1 MFFDFHTHNPSISPG
16 TGIVCLSREVLL
28 HPYIWQPA
36 SGGLYA
42 AGIHPWWTARED
54 FSLSPYL
61 AAIRELLSHPEVVQ
75 IGECGLDR
83 LKGAAMDR
91 QWEVFAA
98 QIQMS
103 EEYHRPMTLHV
114 VKAFD
119 LVLAARKRFQP
130 QQKWTIHGFRGKAET
145 ARQLL
150 AAGFD
155 LSFGRSYNAEALAAV
170 PTDRRH
176 FETDEMAG

>member
-1 MFFDFHTHNPSISPG
+1 
-16 TGIVCLSREVLL
+16 
-28 HPYIWQPA
+28 
-36 SGGLYA
+36 
-42 AGIHPWWTARED
+42 
-54 FSLSPYL
+54 
-61 AAIRELLSHPEVVQ
+61 
-75 IGECGLDR
+75 
-83 LKGAAMDR
+83 MDR

-155 LSFGRSYNAEALAAV
+155 LSFGRRYNAEALAAV